1 MSDFLYE
8 LVEEHPNMKSIIS
21 AEVEKVIFRKNVPM
35 KAQLYAVHFLS
46 RIKFKKD
53 DTEIAIKLLQ
63 IYFTLFKVL
72 VRAEEQNNRMLAIVM
87 IGANRAIP
95 YAKDKLKEIMPE
107 IDSLYK
113 IVHVEKWAIALSA
126 LKVLFKLL
134 TFKWVTSFR

>member
-1 MSDFLYE
+1 
-8 LVEEHPNMKSIIS
+8 
-21 AEVEKVIFRKNVPM
+21 M

-53 DTEIAIKLLQ
+53 DSEMAIKLLQ
-63 IYFTLFKVL
+63 IYFTFFKIL

-95 YAKDKLKEIMPE
+95 YAKDRLKEIMPE

-113 IVHVEKWAIALSA
+113 IVHVEKWSIALSA

-134 TFKWVTSFR
+134 TFK